1 MRAGRRPLSR
11 LPSLAWLPCAMLLAG
26 CSVERTAVLPV
37 VDASRV
43 SLSLD
48 PEGPWREVL
57 VEAPVARPAREVV
70 LPREAAAAREAP
82 TLSSMARPPS
92 APGPAS
98 AGGPAPD
105 GRAAPVRAPLPVP
118 AARARRSD
126 APVAPRER
134 FLAQPT
140 ELHAAQVSLVLP
152 AALASEVRLEAG
164 TVGEPTPGR
173 RVASGSATLR
183 LRELTV
189 QAERIT
195 VRTREAGE
203 DVQVNA
209 RGDVRL
215 VSRQGDLVLREEGL
229 KGLLIA
235 NDALTPLR

>member
-48 PEGPWREVL
+48 PEGPWRESM
-57 VEAPVARPAREVV
+57 
-70 LPREAAAAREAP
+70 AAARALAP
-82 TLSSMARPPS
+82 VTTTAGGHAATRDDASPVPAGLDRVASLSHSPASRATLPARPL
-92 APGPAS
+92 
-98 AGGPAPD
+98 
-105 GRAAPVRAPLPVP
+105 LPVP
-118 AARARRSD
+118 AARARRSE

-152 AALASEVRLEAG
+152 AALAAEVRLEAG

>member
-1 MRAGRRPLSR
+1 MPAGRRRASR
-11 LPSLAWLPCAMLLAG
+11 LRSLAWLPCAMLLAG

-48 PEGPWREVL
+48 PEGPWRESI
-57 VEAPVARPAREVV
+57 
-70 LPREAAAAREAP
+70 AAARAP
-82 TLSSMARPPS
+82 APLATTAGGHAAPRDDAS
-92 APGPAS
+92 PGPAGLDRVAS
-98 AGGPAPD
+98 LAHSPGLRATLPARPL
-105 GRAAPVRAPLPVP
+105 LPVP

>member
-1 MRAGRRPLSR
+1 MRAGLRPLAC
-11 LPSLAWLPCAMLLAG
+11 LACALALAG
-26 CSVERTAVLPV
+26 CSVERHAVLPV

-57 VEAPVARPAREVV
+57 APAPTVRPAPAAGPGREQARQAPPGA
-70 LPREAAAAREAP
+70 LAAA
-82 TLSSMARPPS
+82 S
-92 APGPAS
+92 AAS
-98 AGGPAPD
+98 ASPATASPPAL
-105 GRAAPVRAPLPVP
+105 RAAPARAPLAVP
-118 AARARRSD
+118 AARARHST
-126 APVAPRER
+126 APLAPHER

-140 ELHAAQVSLVLP
+140 ALHAAQVSLVLP
-152 AALASEVRLEAG
+152 LALAAQVQLEAAE
-164 TVGEPTPGR
+164 VGEPTPGR
-173 RVASGSATLR
+173 RVATGSATLR

-195 VRTREAGE
+195 VRTRETGT